1 MSEDTISVREAVE
14 MYLAA
19 TGSSP
24 SLEPQVLAEL
34 REPGTLPLNL
44 LGDPLPYFIKDGEP
58 MVERARF
65 EELMARVRGQ
75 QHKAA
80 RT

>member
-1 MSEDTISVREAVE
+1 

-19 TGSSP
+19 TGSSL
-24 SLEPQVLAEL
+24 SFEPQVLAEL

-58 MVERARF
+58 VVERARF

>member
-1 MSEDTISVREAVE
+1 
-14 MYLAA
+14 
-19 TGSSP
+19 
-24 SLEPQVLAEL
+24 
-34 REPGTLPLNL
+34 
-44 LGDPLPYFIKDGEP
+44 

>member
-34 REPGTLPLNL
+34 REPGMLPLNL
-44 LGDPLPYFIKDGEP
+44 LGIRSPTSSKMENRWSSVPDS
-58 MVERARF
+58 RS
-65 EELMARVRGQ
+65 
-75 QHKAA
+75 
-80 RT
+80 